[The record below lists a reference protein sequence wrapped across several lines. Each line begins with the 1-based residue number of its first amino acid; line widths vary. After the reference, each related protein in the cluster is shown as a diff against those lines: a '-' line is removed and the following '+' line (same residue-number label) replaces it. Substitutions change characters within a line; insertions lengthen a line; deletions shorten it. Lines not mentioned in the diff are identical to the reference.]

1 MTKAG
6 FSLLLLGGGAIG
18 IYTLYSLIR
27 GILSSAVP
35 VVLRLGIPAVIV
47 GVIFLIIAVVRDR
60 SMPKRNDF
68 PDEVYD

>member
-1 MTKAG
+1 
-6 FSLLLLGGGAIG
+6 
-18 IYTLYSLIR
+18 
-27 GILSSAVP
+27 
-35 VVLRLGIPAVIV
+35 LRLGIPAVIV